1 MALEADTSVDSSQPL
16 LESGLIALFFFV
28 GLGLFA
34 IGVVLGRGT
43 AGVAAHKP
51 DSTRIGSG
59 LPWRDDLSQLTAK
72 YTRFDGSL
80 YPQKANRYRGAPS
93 KEIDSAW
100 DRFTTNPWMVET
112 AAVLNVSAQESARAM
127 NDRAIETV
135 VRLDQDSG
143 GGYMGTLEVFH
154 QLHCLNILRKWTYIE
169 HYSAVDPFWA
179 KENDHRREHT
189 GMCASNIQVT
199 HGANANSAAG
209 LNHCIDMVRQ
219 ALMCNADT
227 GLILFHWVKGMPV
240 PSPDFHTMHGDG
252 DGDGGDGGDGDGYG
266 GGDDDGG
273 DGDGDGG
280 GGGDGDS
287 DGGGI

>member
-1 MALEADTSVDSSQPL
+1 MIEAHFDRLS
-16 LESGLIALFFFV
+16 
-28 GLGLFA
+28 LGLFA

-80 YPQKANRYRGAPS
+80 YPQKANRYRA
-93 KEIDSAW
+93 
-100 DRFTTNPWMVET
+100 WMVET

-240 PSPDFHTMHGDG
+240 PSPDFHTMVSLLLSHVLFTSLQSRFSTDKMN
-252 DGDGGDGGDGDGYG
+252 
-266 GGDDDGG
+266 
-273 DGDGDGG
+273 
-280 GGGDGDS
+280 S
-287 DGGGI
+287 ISV